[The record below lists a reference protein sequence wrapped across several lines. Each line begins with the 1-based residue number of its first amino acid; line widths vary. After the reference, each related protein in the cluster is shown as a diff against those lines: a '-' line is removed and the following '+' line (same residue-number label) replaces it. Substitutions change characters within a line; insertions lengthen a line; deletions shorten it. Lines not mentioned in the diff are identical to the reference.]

1 MNILRFLKG
10 LQQNNHKEWFDAN
23 RKDYEEARR
32 QMQELVSQLISSLAE
47 TDPSIAHL
55 TPKDCLFRINRDVR
69 FSKDKSPYKTNFGAF
84 ICAAGKKSST
94 AGYYLHIEPGASF
107 VGGGLYMPEPAQ
119 LGKIRQEIDYNLDD
133 FLSILQDASFKKQ
146 FGTLQQSDDIRLVR
160 IPKGYEAEHPAAEW
174 LKLKSFIVMKKLADA
189 DITAS
194 DMISR
199 CTTAFK
205 AMKPLVDFL
214 NRAVDE

>member
-1 MNILRFLKG
+1 
-10 LQQNNHKEWFDAN
+10 
-23 RKDYEEARR
+23 
-32 QMQELVSQLISSLAE
+32 
-47 TDPSIAHL
+47 
-55 TPKDCLFRINRDVR
+55 
-69 FSKDKSPYKTNFGAF
+69 
-84 ICAAGKKSST
+84 
-94 AGYYLHIEPGASF
+94 
-107 VGGGLYMPEPAQ
+107 MPEPAQ

-133 FLSILQDASFKKQ
+133 FLSILQDASFQKQ